1 MMKFAGLGYSEEQIE
16 LLDIASK
23 FCRDRSPISA
33 VRKQMES
40 ATGFDIEIWNE
51 ISALGWTAIAIPQD
65 FGGAGLSLAEIVPV
79 AEQMGRNMLA
89 LPLSAS
95 ALAAQGLLQSGT
107 EAQKD
112 KYLPQLA
119 EGKIGTVALY
129 EPHGDWDLVHIDA
142 IAKREGD
149 HLKLSGKKQFALWA
163 EAADIIIVSVQYERA
178 PALVILSREDLPEG
192 ALRRERIIDENKR
205 SAELTLDGITI
216 PVTAMLDQN
225 KAMNTLSQID
235 LAAALLQS
243 AEMCGG
249 ALAVID
255 YTVGYLQTRKQ
266 FGNVIGS
273 YQALKHPIVDAYVEY
288 EKARSHL
295 YSAAY
300 SFGDQGLGEVAVHMA
315 KASADKAYSFAADRA
330 IQFHGGF
337 GFTHDC
343 DAGLHRR
350 AAIFYASQFG
360 DAAWH
365 RSKLGGLLL

>member
-1 MMKFAGLGYSEEQIE
+1 MKFAGLGYSEEQID

-51 ISALGWTAIAIPQD
+51 ISALGWTAIAIPHAYD
-65 FGGAGLSLAEIVPV
+65 GAGLSLAEIVPV

-89 LPLSAS
+89 LPLSVS
-95 ALAAQGLLQSGT
+95 ALTAQALLHCGT
-107 EAQKD
+107 EVQKA
-112 KYLPQLA
+112 KYLPLLA
-119 EGKIGTVALY
+119 EGKIGTLALY
-129 EPHGDWDLVHIDA
+129 EAHGDWDLAHIDA
-142 IAKREGD
+142 AATRDGD
-149 HLKLSGKKQFALWA
+149 QVRLTGKKQFVLWG
-163 EAADIIIVSVQYERA
+163 EAADFIIVSVQYERG
-178 PALVILSREDLPEG
+178 PAFVILSREDLPEG

-205 SAELTLDGITI
+205 SAELTLDGIMV
-216 PVTAMLDQN
+216 PVTALLDQD
-225 KAMNTLSQID
+225 KALNTLAQID
-235 LAAALLQS
+235 LAASLLQS

-273 YQALKHPIVDAYVEY
+273 YQALKHPVVDAYVEY

-300 SFGDQGLGEVAVHMA
+300 SFGDQGLGEVAVRMA
-315 KASADKAYSFAADRA
+315 KASADKAYSYAADRA

-365 RSKLGGLLL
+365 RSKLSGLLI